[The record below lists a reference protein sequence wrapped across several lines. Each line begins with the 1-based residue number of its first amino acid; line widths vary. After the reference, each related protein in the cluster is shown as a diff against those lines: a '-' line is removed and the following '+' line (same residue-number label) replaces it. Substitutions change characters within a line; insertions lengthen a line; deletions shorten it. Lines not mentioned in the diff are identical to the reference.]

1 MWRRQTEIHGNPPFP
16 NPVVSIMTHLD
27 ESSDTADLQ
36 LDSLELDVKIL
47 QREREE
53 DRKEFKEFQATA
65 NRNFATMQKNFEK
78 IQDNFKRLLL
88 DPDPEEETNEL
99 SSQGSVQPKDNNN
112 KSPVIPAGRPK

>member
-1 MWRRQTEIHGNPPFP
+1 
-16 NPVVSIMTHLD
+16 MTHLD